1 MISNNRKESEIYN
14 VSTYTDIELYDILD
28 LFNPTDREL
37 EAKIIYLFR
46 KYSNMQNESGNQL
59 AKFFNDIYNHF
70 FDNDDDEEEHIIEG
84 MTMLDAT
91 KQELQNI
98 DIVNTTNNK
107 LKTNIGNARL
117 NDFSGI
123 KISDEIINSA
133 YYADNKGNVALDSKQ
148 TNKIYYS
155 TDSGNTFIPSI
166 NKPAPLT
173 DNVSLTK
180 QLEFT
185 KDKDTPVNP
194 LLKETVTRVISIDSQ
209 YRSDK
214 KSLATEFTF
223 DLSDPLKDVVSLSL
237 YSVQIPYTWYTISK
251 SYGSN
256 VFYIKGNS
264 PGIDNG
270 NHNIKVAVS
279 PGNYTPNDLV
289 NAVQQSIVS
298 NYSVYP
304 DVSFASTKIS
314 YNSNTSLSNIQV
326 GITNRY
332 NENSYELSFNYW
344 TTSNIYDSFGNL
356 DDAARSA
363 SSIPSFLGLNKKS
376 YRLNTINSGLFT
388 IEDINKNGDFSY
400 RIDPVSTKI
409 NIVKYISNVIDKK
422 SELYDEGTSIID
434 LSFSITLTLSTNGTK
449 YSRNDILS
457 DLHNQITSNPY
468 LLSSESG
475 ISLINVSDVNDVRY
489 GNSYYALTIK
499 PNRRSTN
506 NLLNSKM
513 LVKFPDETGI
523 TAPLWTGSS
532 SCFRFLERSSEMQLI
547 KGETPIVKQTSLYNI
562 IPGPYISLKC
572 INPLF
577 ISVANDISF
586 NIKLNQSNNNVSQLI
601 DSINQGIIDVSSN
614 FPFLDGTPNLLT
626 VYDSTGNRPP
636 NYSIAF
642 IDNNYNFSLALDI
655 EKTFGNRNYT
665 IDFTNTAFN
674 TLFGLGKDSNGSNL
688 YNVSSTPLIDVNN
701 NIDISNNI
709 GIFTQRTL
717 QSGSLLFKINP
728 IQDICGNALDNIG
741 EILYNDTT
749 VVFYN
754 YETIS
759 TVLTSYLLNYKYQDK
774 QLFLPGTEF
783 KITNYDIDNIN
794 ITLRLI
800 ISRKITSKDYSI
812 QFIDT
817 SNSNRTDI
825 SVPKNFWASP
835 FKIIK
840 TLFIDN
846 PYNLNTSNSQYLQ
859 TYTGSNAIVIKG
871 GSSIDRVTLDFTK
884 MPEGS
889 NTFILNGYEDGVNT
903 SDDTNNIVV
912 TIPIINNYY
921 TRDILITTINK
932 ILANDLKSFGTHL
945 SLSQP
950 DVYNNFYLLIRTNI
964 NKTYTAKDYKLVFY
978 DTVSFVKCFVG
989 AKGVQNTTWDSTLGW
1004 ILGYRNSTY
1013 YKLSSP
1019 DYSYSYNPTDN
1030 NPSPGIYSEDT
1041 DLIITIVGDT
1051 AVSTNLYNY
1060 FLICLDDHNLNHL
1073 NDGLVTITGQDKS
1086 IPLPS
1091 YADRSSF
1098 QCDPVLKKQLTYN
1111 SNSVSSTDT
1120 NSQLTQ
1126 KKLYAVSQIA
1136 NSRNSKTSNILGGE
1150 SANSYGRGPFSD
1162 DVFALIPMKLTGMQN
1177 GSYFVEYGGTL
1188 QNNNRF
1194 YFGPVN
1200 IHRMSVK
1207 LISDKGNT
1215 VDLNGTNWSFS
1226 FLCQQLYKSK

>member
-1 MISNNRKESEIYN
+1 MISSNRKESDIYN

-37 EAKIIYLFR
+37 EAKIIFLFR
-46 KYSNMQNESGNQL
+46 KYKNMQNESGDQL
-59 AKFFNDIYNHF
+59 AKFFNDIYNYF
-70 FDNDDDEEEHIIEG
+70 FDNDNDNDEEENMTEG
-84 MTMLDAT
+84 MSTMLDAT

-98 DIVNTTNNK
+98 DLVNTNNNK
-107 LKTNIGNARL
+107 LKTDIGNVML
-117 NDFSGI
+117 KDGI
-123 KISDEIINSA
+123 KLSDGIIDNA
-133 YYADNKGNVALDSKQ
+133 YYSGNKGNLALDNKQ
-148 TNKIYYS
+148 ANQIYYS
-155 TDSGNTFIPSI
+155 TDSGNSFITSV
-166 NKPAPLT
+166 NKPTPLT
-173 DNVSLTK
+173 DNVSLTR
-180 QLEFT
+180 QLNYT

-194 LLKETVTRVISIDSQ
+194 LLKETVTRIISIDSQ
-209 YRSDK
+209 YRTDK
-214 KSLATEFTF
+214 KSLSTEFTF

-256 VFYIKGNS
+256 FFYIKGNS

-270 NHNIKVAVS
+270 NHNIKVSVS

-298 NYSVYP
+298 NYSVYS

-344 TTSNIYDSFGNL
+344 TTPNVFDTSGNL
-356 DDAARSA
+356 NDTARSV
-363 SSIPSFLGLNKKS
+363 SSIPSFLGLNKNS
-376 YRLNTINSGLFT
+376 YRLNTISTGLFT
-388 IEDINKNGDFSY
+388 VEDINKNADFSY
-400 RIDPVSTKI
+400 RIDPLSTKI

-422 SELYDEGTSIID
+422 SELYVEGKSIID
-434 LSFSITLTLSTNGTK
+434 LSFSITLTLSTSGIK
-449 YSRNDILS
+449 YSRNEIL
-457 DLHNQITSNPY
+457 DNLHSQLISNPY
-468 LLSSESG
+468 LSINSG
-475 ISLINVSDVNDVRY
+475 ITLITVSEVNDIRY
-489 GNSYYALTIK
+489 GNSYYELTIK
-499 PNRRSTN
+499 PDRRTTN
-506 NLLNSKM
+506 NVLNSKI
-513 LVKFPDETGI
+513 LVIFPDETGVN
-523 TAPLWTGSS
+523 TPLWTGSS
-532 SCFRFLERSSEMQLI
+532 SCFRFSERLNETQLI
-547 KGETPIVKQTSLYNI
+547 KAETPIVKQTNLYNI
-562 IPGPYISLKC
+562 VSGPYISLKC
-572 INPLF
+572 INPYFL
-577 ISVANDISF
+577 SVANDISF
-586 NIKLNQSNNNVSQLI
+586 NVKLNQVSNNVSQLI
-601 DSINQGIIDVSSN
+601 DAINQGIIDVSQN
-614 FPFLDGTPNLLT
+614 FPFLDGLPDLST
-626 VYDSTGNRPP
+626 VYDSTGDRPP
-636 NYSIAF
+636 NYSMAF

-655 EKTFGNRNYT
+655 EKTFGNKNYT
-665 IDFTNTAFN
+665 IDFRNTIFN
-674 TLFGLGKDSNGSNL
+674 TLFGLGNDSFGSNL
-688 YNVSSTPLIDVNN
+688 YDISSTPLIDINN

-717 QSGSLLFKINP
+717 QNGSVLFKIKP

-741 EILYNDTT
+741 EIIYNDPTI
-749 VVFYN
+749 VFYKN
-754 YETIS
+754 ETIS
-759 TVLTSYLLNYKYQDK
+759 NTLTSYLLNYKYQDK

-783 KITNYDIDNIN
+783 KITNYDINN
-794 ITLRLI
+794 VKITFRLI
-800 ISRKITSKDYSI
+800 ISRKVTSKDYSI
-812 QFIDT
+812 QFIDS
-817 SNSNRTDI
+817 SNSNRTNI
-825 SVPKNFWASP
+825 SVPTNFWVDP
-835 FKIIK
+835 FNIIK

-846 PYNLNTSNSQYLQ
+846 PYDINTYNSQYIQ
-859 TYTGSNAIVIKG
+859 TYTGSNSVTVKG
-871 GSSIDRVTLDFTK
+871 GLPINRVTLNFNNI
-884 MPEGS
+884 PEGS

-903 SDDTNNIVV
+903 SDDTNNIVI
-912 TIPIINNYY
+912 TIPKINNYY
-921 TRDILITTINK
+921 TRDILINTINSSLEK
-932 ILANDLKSFGTHL
+932 DEKSLGTYLYL
-945 SLSQP
+945 SEP
-950 DVYNNFYLLIRTNI
+950 DAYNNFYLLIRPNV
-964 NKTYTAKDYKLVFY
+964 NKTYSANDYKLVFY
-978 DTVSFVKCFVG
+978 DTISFVKCFVG

-1013 YKLSSP
+1013 YTLSSP
-1019 DYSYSYNPTDN
+1019 DYSYSYNPADN
-1030 NPSPGIYSEDT
+1030 NPSPGVYTPDT
-1041 DLIITIVGDT
+1041 DNIITIIGDT

-1091 YADRSSF
+1091 YADRSNF
-1098 QCDPVLKKQLTYN
+1098 YCDPVSKKQLIYN

-1126 KKLYAVSQIA
+1126 KKLYAVSQIV
-1136 NSRNSKTSNILGGE
+1136 NSRNSTTSNILGGE

-1226 FLCQQLYKSK
+1226 FICQQLYKSK